1 VASQIGEQSLPH
13 LQAHFFTWGLQRA
26 KLQASLMGTRM
37 GAYQLTNFI
46 MCDDG
51 TCAACQSGSAET
63 ETEGDEDEE

>member
-1 VASQIGEQSLPH
+1 
-13 LQAHFFTWGLQRA
+13 
-26 KLQASLMGTRM
+26 MGTRM

-51 TCAACQSGSAET
+51 TCEACQSGSAET